1 MLGLVDDSG
10 KRAYVSGPAGLPR
23 ATPREAAPQPF
34 RYGGAMHGPTGLY
47 QMGARYPINNSDPTG
62 LFSFSD
68 LLDEGLDEGSDAFG
82 VVTG

>member
-1 MLGLVDDSG
+1 
-10 KRAYVSGPAGLPR
+10 
-23 ATPREAAPQPF
+23 
-34 RYGGAMHGPTGLY
+34 MHGPTGLY